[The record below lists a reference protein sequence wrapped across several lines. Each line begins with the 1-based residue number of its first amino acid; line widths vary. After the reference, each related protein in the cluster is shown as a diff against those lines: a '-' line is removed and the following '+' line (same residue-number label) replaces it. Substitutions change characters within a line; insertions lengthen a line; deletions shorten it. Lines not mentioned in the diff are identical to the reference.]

1 MDELKSKNTLNLC
14 WGQLWPEAVKA
25 DEGTP
30 DTGDDV
36 QRIVALARRI
46 GGEGFDDME
55 DVDVEELLAS
65 HSAELTDEDL
75 EELVRS
81 DDDPNGDDDNEEEH
95 SASKITLS
103 GINEIFLDMKRL
115 CDKVVDLDPF
125 MERSIKVK
133 HLLEDALAPYREVR
147 NDLLKAQKQTSI
159 RRFMHPTSPRKD
171 EPQPSTSGIT
181 TSRSPTSETE
191 EEEFLLASPSSTS
204 SSSS

>member
-1 MDELKSKNTLNLC
+1 M
-14 WGQLWPEAVKA
+14 KA
-25 DEGTP
+25 DEGSP
-30 DTGDDV
+30 DAGDDV

-55 DVDVEELLAS
+55 EVDVEELLAS

-81 DDDPNGDDDNEEEH
+81 DEDANGDDDNEEEH
-95 SASKITLS
+95 SAAKITLS
-103 GINEIFLDMKRL
+103 GLNEIFLDMKKL

-133 HLLEDALAPYREVR
+133 HLLEEALAPYKEVR
-147 NDLLKAQKQTSI
+147 NDLLKGQKQTSI
-159 RRFMHPTSPRKD
+159 RRFMKPRTPEKD

-181 TSRSPTSETE
+181 VSRSPPSSEGE
-191 EEEFLLASPSSTS
+191 EETLLSSPS
-204 SSSS
+204 SSSSS